1 MDSTFF
7 LSFTLFFSLNFMYIV
22 SDIGQEM
29 MGEELRDQEML
40 GARFKLKLPANAS
53 TIAQFVSEYINEY
66 GFKYFWQF
74 WIQ

>member
-29 MGEELRDQEML
+29 MGEELRD
-40 GARFKLKLPANAS
+40 
-53 TIAQFVSEYINEY
+53 
-66 GFKYFWQF
+66 
-74 WIQ
+74 